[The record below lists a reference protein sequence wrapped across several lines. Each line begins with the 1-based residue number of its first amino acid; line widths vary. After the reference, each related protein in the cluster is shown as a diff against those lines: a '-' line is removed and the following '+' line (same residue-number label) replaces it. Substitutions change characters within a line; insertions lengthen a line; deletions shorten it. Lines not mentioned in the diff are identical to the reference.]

1 MANFLTKP
9 EAAPIG
15 YSEIRIIE
23 EAVYMPAEVPDLNT
37 FDKPIHEG
45 EASQSNWP
53 TQPDSY
59 FSHTTDLNF
68 TASD

>member
-1 MANFLTKP
+1 
-9 EAAPIG
+9 
-15 YSEIRIIE
+15 
-23 EAVYMPAEVPDLNT
+23 MPAEFPDLNT